1 MVQWIGSH
9 IRKLTIMAVLAI
21 VIVALCILRLQA
33 ANIGAAAGNITG
45 TAVGK
50 ALGSFKG
57 VTEGYKKG
65 EEDAKNEGLKAEDT
79 TVSVRKTLA
88 SVGKLDVMSV
98 GITLHNMNK
107 IGDSDPAYRELSV
120 VKGVIQFSVDLTDFQ
135 ISFNKNKT
143 KAFLYVKEPEPELSI
158 DWANTEVLACVSK
171 ANMNVK
177 ATEGAQAIVN
187 SINQQESKAKEA
199 LQMHV
204 NNYDALYTL
213 AEESAKEQIES
224 LVKSVNSDCKEIQV
238 IFARKSGE
246 GR

>member
-1 MVQWIGSH
+1 M
-9 IRKLTIMAVLAI
+9 TVLVV
-21 VIVALCILRLQA
+21 VIAALYILRLQA
-33 ANIGAAAGNITG
+33 ANIGAVTGNAMG

-65 EEDAKNEGLKAEDT
+65 EEDAKEDGLKAEDT

-98 GITLHNMNK
+98 GITLHNMNQ

-120 VKGVIQFSVDLTDFQ
+120 AKGVIQFSVDLTDFQ

-158 DWANTEVLACVSK
+158 DWADTEVLACVSK
-171 ANMNVK
+171 ANMAVK
-177 ATEGAQAIVN
+177 ATEGAQDIVN
-187 SINQQESKAKEA
+187 SINQQELKAKEE
-199 LQMHV
+199 LHNHV
-204 NNYDALYTL
+204 NNYDTLYAL
-213 AEESAKEQIES
+213 AEETAKEQIEA
-224 LVKSVNSDCKEIQV
+224 LVKSVNSDCEEIQV
-238 IFARKSGE
+238 IFVRKSGE
-246 GR
+246 ER